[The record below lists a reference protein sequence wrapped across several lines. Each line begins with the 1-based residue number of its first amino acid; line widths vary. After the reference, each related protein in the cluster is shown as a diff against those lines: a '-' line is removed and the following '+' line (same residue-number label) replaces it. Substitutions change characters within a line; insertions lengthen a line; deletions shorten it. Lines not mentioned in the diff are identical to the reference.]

1 MSSAS
6 FPDRGLRIQNAP
18 GKRFLDVFDIPLT
31 TIVGISLIFFVTWV
45 NLATLT
51 GGDDNDKV
59 GLDAQVL
66 LKLMGI
72 AAAGLYGAL
81 GFSTDRRVRDI
92 LQSFPVFWMVIIIV
106 LYFVAAPFSLTKL
119 EAAVSAVSMV
129 AVLLMTVTALVQIG
143 IMPVLNA
150 IFAGMAFFNIFSWVV
165 YFVWPEVGVL
175 AEPLPEGKFAY
186 RMSGLAHPNTL
197 GQYTGLTVVLGTIM
211 YVTYQK
217 RSMLR
222 AGLIFIAL
230 AALVNSLSRTSLV
243 ATVLALVIAYRHVF
257 LKREYFSAYLLAFLI
272 ATLGILVV
280 STQVD
285 IGAKIKEK
293 MTLVSKSG
301 DADELTSATG
311 RSEIWAYTIKLI
323 KKRPLIGYGASTSKY
338 YLADYSQYT
347 HNMVLNVAFS
357 TGIIGGFAMVM
368 MILGRIAA
376 MTTVSHPLAD
386 GILVFIIINGM
397 FENVIFS
404 ILCGMPTIVWIM
416 SLSWPLLTDDPLVDT
431 TTGELK
437 PSIPEVDGK
446 LRFSQ

>member
-1 MSSAS
+1 MLSPSL
-6 FPDRGLRIQNAP
+6 PDRGLRIQNIE
-18 GKRFLDVFDIPLT
+18 GTRLLDVFDIPIT
-31 TIVGISLIFFVTWV
+31 TIVGLGLIFFVTWV
-45 NLATLT
+45 NLANLSAEKLT
-51 GGDDNDKV
+51 V
-59 GLDAQVL
+59 GLDAQVFV
-66 LKLMGI
+66 KLMGI
-72 AAAGLYGAL
+72 ALAGLYGAF

-92 LQSFPVFWMVIIIV
+92 LQSFPIFWMTIIIV
-106 LYFVAAPFSLTKL
+106 LYFVAVPFSITKV
-119 EAAVSAVSMV
+119 ASAVSAVSMI
-129 AVLLMTVTALVQIG
+129 AILLMTVTALVQIG

-175 AEPLPEGKFAY
+175 VEPLPEGKFAY
-186 RMSGLAHPNTL
+186 RMSGLAHANTL

-211 YVTYQK
+211 YFTYQK

-222 AGLIFIAL
+222 VVLIFVAL

-243 ATVLALVIAYRHVF
+243 ATVVALTISYRHVF
-257 LKREYFSAYLLAFLI
+257 IKREYLTKYIAAILLG
-272 ATLGILVV
+272 TLAILVI

-293 MTLVSKSG
+293 MILASKSG

-311 RSEIWAYTIKLI
+311 RAEIWAYTIKKI
-323 KKRPLIGYGASTSKY
+323 KERPLIGYGATTSKY

-357 TGIIGGFAMVM
+357 TGIIGGFAMLM
-368 MILGRIAA
+368 MILGRIRA

-386 GILVFIIINGM
+386 GIVVFIIINGL
-397 FENVIFS
+397 FENVMFS
-404 ILCGMPTIVWIM
+404 ILCGMPTIAWIV
-416 SLSWPLLTDDPLVDT
+416 SLSWPLIKDDPLLDT
-431 TTGELK
+431 QTGELK
-437 PSIPEVDGK
+437 SSIPEVNGK